1 MKLHITVKQQ
11 NPEFDQQYAN
21 QYHFG
26 KESDGN
32 WKYNLNDGYEVRENI
47 KEFTILDEENF
58 KLAGQKKIEEFE
70 ILIPNMTVIN
80 CLTADNRHIQVAAI
94 SKSLIKKKQ
103 ITPNKKYD
111 LTRIYFYL
119 TEQAEF
125 IHPFKIIYIAP
136 TDFPKELL
144 KKQS

>member
-32 WKYNLNDGYEVRENI
+32 WRYNLNDGFEVRENI
-47 KEFTILDEENF
+47 KDFTVLDEEDF
-58 KLAGQKKIEEFE
+58 KLAGLKKNEEFE
-70 ILIPNMTVIN
+70 IPIPNMTVIN
-80 CLTADNRHIQVAAI
+80 CLTTDNRKVQVAAI

-103 ITPNKKYD
+103 ITPNKKYN

-119 TEQAEF
+119 TEQNEF
-125 IHPFKIIYIAP
+125 IHPFKIIYIAAKDYP
-136 TDFPKELL
+136 NELL
-144 KKQS
+144 DKQD